1 MKMNK
6 TFILTNSD
14 CFPKQAHNPTLIIE
28 ESNHLPSS
36 SFLGCEVEILGV
48 RPTYCLEYK
57 NVPTDINFA
66 NAVSDALDSFK

>member
-1 MKMNK
+1 MNRN
-6 TFILTNSD
+6 FILTNGI
-14 CFPKQAHNPTLIIE
+14 CMLKQAHNPTSITE
-28 ESNHLPSS
+28 ESNHLPSF
-36 SFLGCEVEILGV
+36 SFPGCEVEILGV